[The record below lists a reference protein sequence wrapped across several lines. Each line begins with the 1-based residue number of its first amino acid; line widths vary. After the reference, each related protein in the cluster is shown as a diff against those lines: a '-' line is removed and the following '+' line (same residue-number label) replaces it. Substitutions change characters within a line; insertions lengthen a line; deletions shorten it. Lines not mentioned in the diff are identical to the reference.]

1 MGSWNE
7 QELEGLDEHF
17 HAVALAGA
25 VTQRRDDG
33 TCVCRGDKAP
43 ARCLDQLR
51 SNSCV
56 LNSVRVAKNH
66 RGCSINS
73 FQPSV
78 GVVAVLG
85 EGSGLDLARRGA
97 EIHHLG
103 PFF

>member
-56 LNSVRVAKNH
+56 LNPVRVAKNH
-66 RGCSINS
+66 RGCWL
-73 FQPSV
+73 SV

-85 EGSGLDLARRGA
+85 EGLGLDLARRGA